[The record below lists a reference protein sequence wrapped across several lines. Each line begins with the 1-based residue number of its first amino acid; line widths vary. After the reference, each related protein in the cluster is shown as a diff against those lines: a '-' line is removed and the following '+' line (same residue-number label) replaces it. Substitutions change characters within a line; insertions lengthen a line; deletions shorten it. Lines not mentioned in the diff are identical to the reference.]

1 MKTITKLILA
11 LLIALAPVACDQGGK
26 GAPGEGAA
34 TSGKAEAATIKI
46 GEYASLTGPTATFG
60 QSSHKGLQ
68 LAIDE
73 VNAAGGVL
81 GKQIELITEDDQS
94 KPEEARTAVLK
105 LIRQDDVVAVL
116 GEMASSRSLA
126 AAPEAQRAKIPMI
139 SPGSTNPQVTKV
151 GDYIFRVC
159 FIDPFQG
166 GTMARFAVEDL
177 NATNAAVLVDV
188 KNDYSVGLAE
198 FFVKKFQ
205 DLGGTILAQESYTE
219 GDTDFRAQLT
229 KIRELKPEVM
239 FIPGYYTEVG
249 LIAQQARELG
259 IDVPL
264 LGGDAW
270 DSPVTLEIGKEA
282 VNNSYFSN
290 HYSADDP
297 DPTVQDFIRKFE
309 ETYGETAGADG
320 SKKKPDAMAV
330 LGYDAGKLIADAVK
344 RAGSA
349 EPAAIR
355 DAIAATKGFPGVT
368 GSITINAERNAE
380 KPIVILKIEDQQI
393 KFVKRIEP

>member
-1 MKTITKLILA
+1 MKTITKLALA
-11 LLIALAPVACDQGGK
+11 LLIALAPMGCDQGGK
-26 GAPGEGAA
+26 GAPAEGGAA
-34 TSGKAEAATIKI
+34 SGKAESATIKI

-60 QSSHKGLQ
+60 QSSHKGLE
-68 LAIDE
+68 LAINE

-177 NATNAAVLVDV
+177 KATKAAVLVDV

-198 FFVKKFQ
+198 FFVKRFQ

-297 DPTVQDFIRKFE
+297 DPTVQDFIKKFE
-309 ETYGETAGADG
+309 QTYGETAGADG

-330 LGYDAGKLIADAVK
+330 LGYDAGKLIADAIK

-349 EPAAIR
+349 DPTAIR

>member
-1 MKTITKLILA
+1 MKQIAQLALALILM
-11 LLIALAPVACDQGGK
+11 LAPMACDQGGK
-26 GAPGEGAA
+26 DGSTEAGAA
-34 TSGKAEAATIKI
+34 KSEAATIKI

-60 QSSHKGLQ
+60 QSAHKGLT
-68 LAIDE
+68 LALNE

-81 GKQIELITEDDQS
+81 GKKIELVTEDDQS

-105 LIRQDDVVAVL
+105 LIRQNDVVAVI

-139 SPGSTNPQVTKV
+139 SPGSTNPQVTQV

-166 GTMARFAVEDL
+166 GTMARFAIDDL
-177 NATNAAVLVDV
+177 EVKKVAVLVDV

-198 FFVKKFQ
+198 FFVKKFKE
-205 DLGGTILAQESYTE
+205 LGGEVLAQESYTE

-229 KIRELKPEVM
+229 KIRELEPEALY
-239 FIPGYYTEVG
+239 IPGYYTEVG

-270 DSPVTLEIGKEA
+270 DSSVTLELGKDA
-282 VNNSYFSN
+282 VNNSYFTN

-297 DPTVQDFIRKFE
+297 DPQVRDFIKKFQD
-309 ETYGETAGADG
+309 TYGGET
-320 SKKKPDAMAV
+320 PEAMAV
-330 LGYDAGKLIADAVK
+330 LGYDAGKLIADAIK
-344 RAGSA
+344 RAGKA
-349 EPAAIR
+349 EPEAIR
-355 DAIAATKGFPGVT
+355 NAIAATKGFPGVT
-368 GSITINAERNAE
+368 GSITINEQRNAE
-380 KPIVILKIEDQQI
+380 KPIVILKIEDQKI